1 MALKRCRI
9 LTALALGAA
18 GVAVMVACEEVP
30 MTAPAGTSI
39 FLQAN
44 PGFVAANGDRSL
56 VTAFLTEPAG
66 TLVPDGTVVFF
77 FTDLGS
83 IEEQVK
89 TVNGLA
95 KTWFVS
101 DSRSGTANVF
111 AYSGGPA
118 PAATAAPGDGVSP
131 RADVGFSA
139 SASGT
144 GNANV
149 PIVIGTGRPIGVIVT
164 ASPGRIVNPASSRIT
179 AIVVDD
185 TGNPVRNVPVIFRL
199 TPPAAP
205 ARLEETLDSGGV
217 PQFTDANGQAFDT
230 LRTRAAVGGVAKLIV
245 VTATP
250 AAGTEDTV
258 SVQVN

>member
-1 MALKRCRI
+1 MAFSRRGL
-9 LTALALGAA
+9 LAALALGAA
-18 GVAVMVACEEVP
+18 GVAVMVACEAVP
-30 MTAPAGTSI
+30 MTAPAGTTI

-95 KTWFVS
+95 KTYFVS

-118 PAATAAPGDGVSP
+118 PSATAAPGDGVSP

-144 GNANV
+144 GNAQV
-149 PIVIGTGRPIGVIVT
+149 PIVIGTGRPISVIVT
-164 ASPGRIVNPASSRIT
+164 ADPPRIVNPASSRIT
-179 AIVVDD
+179 ANVVDD
-185 TGNPVRNVPVIFRL
+185 TGNPVQNVPVIFRI
-199 TPPAAP
+199 AP
-205 ARLEETLDSGGV
+205 VGAARLEETLDSGGI
-217 PQFTDANGQAFDT
+217 PQFTDANGRAFDT
-230 LRTRAAVGGVAKLIV
+230 LRTRAAVGGAAKFIEV
-245 VTATP
+245 IATP
-250 AAGTEDTV
+250 AAGTEGSVD
-258 SVQVN
+258 VQVN